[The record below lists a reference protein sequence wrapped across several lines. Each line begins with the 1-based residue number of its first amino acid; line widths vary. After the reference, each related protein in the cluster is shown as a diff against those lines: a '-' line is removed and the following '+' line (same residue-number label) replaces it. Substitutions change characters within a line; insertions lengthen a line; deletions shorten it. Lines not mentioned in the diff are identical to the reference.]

1 MQAARRLNVDQTNL
15 ETSASTE
22 NLNTREESPEEP
34 DITMHDHN
42 DDVAV
47 NSTDIERDIT
57 PEPDPSIAKDENSAN
72 LTEDLKDCDQSEPHE
87 QYSDNAKNIEI
98 RRLSNTDEGNK
109 VLEPSFHSPE
119 KDVKKN
125 PLQNIFKIVSGMEIP
140 TSSDEVGDG
149 RMSGNSRTSSPGVRS
164 PGLGIIRPQ
173 LKGRKTKQYSS
184 LPP

>member
-1 MQAARRLNVDQTNL
+1 
-15 ETSASTE
+15 
-22 NLNTREESPEEP
+22 
-34 DITMHDHN
+34 MHDH
-42 DDVAV
+42 DGDVAV
-47 NSTDIERDIT
+47 NSTE
-57 PEPDPSIAKDENSAN
+57 EPDPSISKDENSAN
-72 LTEDLKDCDQSEPHE
+72 LTEDLKDCDQIEPHE

-149 RMSGNSRTSSPGVRS
+149 RMSVSSRNSSPGMMGT
-164 PGLGIIRPQ
+164 P
-173 LKGRKTKQYSS
+173 
-184 LPP
+184 